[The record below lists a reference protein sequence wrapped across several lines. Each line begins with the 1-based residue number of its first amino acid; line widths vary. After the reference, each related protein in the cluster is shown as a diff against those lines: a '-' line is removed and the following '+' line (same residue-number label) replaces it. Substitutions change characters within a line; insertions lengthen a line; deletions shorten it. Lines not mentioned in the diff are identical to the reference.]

1 MLSGPFKK
9 VVLCILCTTVWMF
22 LCLFARV
29 IRARVSS
36 DEIALAVPRV
46 GRGPEALCA
55 VAAGAVSTVSAH
67 DSGL

>member
-36 DEIALAVPRV
+36 DEIALAISESGA
-46 GRGPEALCA
+46 GRRH
-55 VAAGAVSTVSAH
+55 SAP
-67 DSGL
+67 LRLAP